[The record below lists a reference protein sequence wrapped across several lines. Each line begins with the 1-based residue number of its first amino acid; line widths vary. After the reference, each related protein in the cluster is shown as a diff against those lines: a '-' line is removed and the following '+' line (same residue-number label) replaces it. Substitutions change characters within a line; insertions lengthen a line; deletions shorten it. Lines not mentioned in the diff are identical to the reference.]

1 MADQSVMDTPI
12 FDALLSELGLEV
24 KTEVTATD
32 ERTPTS
38 NNTARPDANPVPK
51 AG

>member
-12 FDALLSELGLEV
+12 FDALLTELGLEV
-24 KTEVTATD
+24 KTTD
-32 ERTPTS
+32 ERTSTS
-38 NNTARPDANPVPK
+38 NSTARPDANPVPK